1 MTRQF
6 NASASSNGLSV
17 KAYAGDRCVML
28 AFDLDDDKTDL
39 LAGFAI
45 ASRHAGQPNW
55 VFLGN
60 RIGFAGDYT
69 NPAASKNGKFFS
81 SDTDPFQK
89 FWWLDFPADADFGTR
104 EYQVTVK
111 RFKSADASALAND
124 QQVQLAIDV
133 SPFVDGKIEVAFTRG
148 YLSSQAYA
156 DEFKN
161 ESYTPKT
168 SKGEWKAD
176 TSSLQQQWAW
186 LGGHARQAIIDF
198 FIDCRNTPDC
208 TIDAFVYDLNEP
220 DIIQA
225 LITLAPSLRI
235 LADDASLH
243 AKGTAAAQAYDD
255 IVAAGATGQRG
266 HFSRFQHNKILIKK
280 VNGVA
285 QKVLTGS
292 TNFSVT
298 GIYVNANHVV
308 IFDDATIAGQYADT
322 FELAFTAQ
330 LKLKPYTAND
340 ISKKEFPFTE
350 DGMPKLAVSYAPHPK
365 PTFSLDN
372 LLAKIKGAQSS
383 VIFAVMD
390 LDGKSDVLNALKT
403 LHADKQIFS
412 YGISDSPDPDYVTI
426 AGTTLYSPLNKGGEL
441 VYSKEDPETFPPP
454 FNKELQVTGGAAHVI
469 HHKFV
474 VVDFNGDAPVVFCG
488 SSNLANG
495 GEEQNGDNLIA
506 IYDSA
511 IATAFA
517 IEGICLV
524 DHYAF
529 AAALKSAKDS
539 ATPLALK
546 LDADKWWGIYY
557 QDGSIKQTERK
568 LFAA

>member
-6 NASASSNGLSV
+6 TASASFNGFSV

-28 AFDLDDDKTDL
+28 AFNLDDDKTDL
-39 LAGFAI
+39 LAGFSI
-45 ASRHAGQPNW
+45 ASRRAGQPEW
-55 VFLGN
+55 VYLGN

-81 SDTDPFQK
+81 SDTDPYQK
-89 FWWLDFPADADFGTR
+89 FWWLDFPADADFGSR

-111 RFKSADASALAND
+111 RFKSSDSAELAND

-133 SPFVDGKIEVAFTRG
+133 SPFVDGNIELGFTRG

-156 DEFKN
+156 DTFQN
-161 ESYTPKT
+161 ASYTPKT
-168 SKGEWKAD
+168 AKGDWKAD
-176 TSSLQQQWAW
+176 TSGLQAQWAW
-186 LGGHARQAIIDF
+186 LGGHARQAVIDF
-198 FIDCRNTPDC
+198 FIDCHNTPDC

-220 DIIQA
+220 DIINA
-225 LITLAPSLRI
+225 LITLAPNLRI

-243 AKGTAAAQAYDD
+243 AAGTAAAQAYDD

-266 HFSRFQHNKILIKK
+266 HFSRFQHNKVLIKK
-280 VNGVA
+280 VGGVA

-308 IFDDATIAGQYADT
+308 VFDNAAIAGQYADT
-322 FELAFTAQ
+322 FELAFQ
-330 LKLKPYTAND
+330 SNLKLKGYVAD
-340 ISKKEFPFTE
+340 EISKKEFTFTE
-350 DGMPKLAVSYAPHPK
+350 DLMPKVVVSYAPHPK

-372 LLAKIKGAQSS
+372 LLAQIKGAQSS

-390 LDGKSDVLNALKT
+390 LDGSSDVLSALKT

-412 YGISDSPDPDYVTI
+412 YGISDSPDPDNVTVN
-426 AGTTLYSPLNKGGEL
+426 GTTLYTPKNKSGEL
-441 VYSKEDPETFPPP
+441 IFSKADPETFPPP
-454 FNKELQVTGGAAHVI
+454 FGKELQVTGGAAHVI

-474 VVDFNGDAPVVFCG
+474 VVDFNGPVPAVFCG

-517 IEGICLV
+517 IEGIRLV

-529 AAALKSAKDS
+529 AAALKGAKTS
-539 ATPLALK
+539 TTPLALK
-546 LDADKWWGIYY
+546 TDADKWWEIYY

>member
-6 NASASSNGLSV
+6 NASASSNGFSV

-28 AFDLDDDKTDL
+28 AFNLDDDKTDL
-39 LAGFAI
+39 LAGFSI
-45 ASRHAGQPNW
+45 ATRRAGAPNW

-111 RFKSADASALAND
+111 RFKSADGSALVND
-124 QQVQLAIDV
+124 QQVHLSIDV
-133 SPFVDGKIEVAFTRG
+133 SPFVDGKIEVGFTRG

-161 ESYTPKT
+161 ASYTPKT
-168 SKGEWKAD
+168 SKGDWKAD
-176 TSSLQQQWAW
+176 TSGMQQQWAW
-186 LGGHARQAIIDF
+186 LGGHARQAVIDF

-220 DIIQA
+220 DVIQA
-225 LITLAPSLRI
+225 LITLAPNLRI
-235 LADDASLH
+235 LADNASLH
-243 AKGTAAAQAYDD
+243 ADGTAAAQAYQD

-266 HFSRFQHNKILIKK
+266 HFARFQHNKILIKK
-280 VNGVA
+280 VGGVA

-322 FELAFTAQ
+322 FELAFKSE
-330 LKLKPYTAND
+330 LKLKPYTAD
-340 ISKKEFPFTE
+340 EISQKEFTFAE
-350 DGMPKLAVSYAPHPK
+350 DGMPKLTVSYAPHPK

-390 LDGKSDVLNALKT
+390 LDGNSDVLSALKT
-403 LHADKQIFS
+403 LHADKQVFS
-412 YGISDSPDPDYVTI
+412 YGISDSPDPDNVTI
-426 AGTTLYSPLNKGGEL
+426 SGTTLYSPLNKSGEL
-441 VYSKEDPETFPPP
+441 IYSKADPETFPPP
-454 FNKELQVTGGAAHVI
+454 FDKELQVTGGAAHVI

-517 IEGICLV
+517 IEGIRLV

-529 AAALKSAKDS
+529 AAALKTAKNT

-546 LDADKWWGIYY
+546 LDADKWWGLYY